1 MKEQRGRREQALQRK
16 LLVIQIGRLDS
27 DLPLCSA
34 AAVASDLIAAPIN
47 TPCCQLKASYTRG
60 TPVENKVTSV
70 ISDSEAFLWQ
80 VLLTEILLYP
90 SYYVIYSDFSC
101 WFLTW
106 FIFCLLTA
114 IYMNAFKTGF
124 SLLNTSAGRY
134 LNSQVFYWDL
144 QILLETDSG
153 PMIMMVTLDSGL
165 ALLLFFSFRWSFT
178 EQFI

>member
-1 MKEQRGRREQALQRK
+1 
-16 LLVIQIGRLDS
+16 
-27 DLPLCSA
+27 
-34 AAVASDLIAAPIN
+34 
-47 TPCCQLKASYTRG
+47 
-60 TPVENKVTSV
+60 
-70 ISDSEAFLWQ
+70 
-80 VLLTEILLYP
+80 
-90 SYYVIYSDFSC
+90 
-101 WFLTW
+101 
-106 FIFCLLTA
+106 
-114 IYMNAFKTGF
+114 MNAFKTGF